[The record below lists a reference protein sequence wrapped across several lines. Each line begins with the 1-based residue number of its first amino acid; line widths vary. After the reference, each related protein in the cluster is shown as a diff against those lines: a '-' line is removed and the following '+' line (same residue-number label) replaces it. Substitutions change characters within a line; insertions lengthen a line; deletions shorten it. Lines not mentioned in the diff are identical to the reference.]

1 MINKRIQLI
10 VLALLAILFSNCS
23 TTLYDQ
29 GRNALTD
36 GNYDKAIE
44 LLKQETANNP
54 QNYEAW
60 RDLGAAEF
68 KINNYKDAEVNLF
81 KAYDLKKDDG
91 ETTLNIGLL
100 YEKLEDYDKALNF
113 YKNYNTLS
121 GSSSDVIEGRMNLIS
136 RKKVEKEVKLA
147 LQNEEKL
154 KLEPLPDN
162 TIAVLYFQNI
172 GTNKEYDALQ
182 KGLTEMLITDLSK
195 VKSLKVVERVKLQK
209 LMDEIKLS
217 SGEQF
222 DKSTAPRFGKL
233 MRANKLVNG
242 TFLDLGGDKLQ
253 VNAGYTKTDDG
264 IFQPV
269 KNVSGDINK
278 YFKLQKEL
286 VFNIIDDMGIK
297 ISDEEREAIQVI
309 PTESYLAFVA
319 YSKGLDYEDKGM
331 YSDAAEQFNQA
342 FSIDPSFNQAQFKCE
357 ENKSFDKGKNE
368 INPTVRTDNTFS
380 TTTTDRLLESTASLT
395 GETVT
400 GKDDRNP
407 NASAGFGRSVKV
419 QIEIVIPR

>member
-1 MINKRIQLI
+1 MSNKYLHFVFISLF
-10 VLALLAILFSNCS
+10 AILFSNCA

-29 GRNALTD
+29 GRNSLSEGD
-36 GNYDKAIE
+36 YNKAVE
-44 LLKQETANNP
+44 LLKQEVSANP

-60 RDLGAAEF
+60 RDLGIAEF
-68 KINNYKDAEVNLF
+68 KNNNLKDAETNLL

-100 YEKLEDYDKALNF
+100 YEKLEDYDKALSF
-113 YKNYNTLS
+113 YKNYTSIS
-121 GSSSDVIEGRMNLIS
+121 GGSADIIEGRMNLIS
-136 RKKVEKEVKLA
+136 RKKVEKEIKLA
-147 LQNEEKL
+147 LQNEDKL
-154 KLEPLPDN
+154 KLEPIPDN

-172 GTNKEYDALQ
+172 GGNKEYDALQ

-217 SGEQF
+217 SSEQF

-233 MRANKLVNG
+233 MKANKLVNG
-242 TFLDLGGDKLQ
+242 TFLNLSGDQFQ
-253 VNAGYTKTDDG
+253 VNAGFTSTSDG
-264 IFQPV
+264 VFQPV

-286 VFNIIDDMGIK
+286 VFNIIDEMGIK

-319 YSKGLDYEDKGM
+319 YSKGLDLEDRGL
-331 YSDAAEQFNQA
+331 YGEAAEQFSQA
-342 FSIDPSFNQAQFKCE
+342 FNIDPSFNQAQFKSDESKSCE
-357 ENKSFDKGKNE
+357 KGKNDVST
-368 INPTVRTDNTFS
+368 INNSNNTFS
-380 TTTTDRLLESTASLT
+380 TTTSDRLMQSTANLT
-395 GETVT
+395 GEVVT

-419 QIEIVIPR
+419 QFEIIIPK